1 MSWNKDFWVPC
12 PVLSR
17 VPAPPPPFF
26 NFLPL
31 PLLKMARNL
40 EQSLDLQNFLLI

>member
-1 MSWNKDFWVPC
+1 MMAWNKDFWVP
-12 PVLSR
+12 R
-17 VPAPPPPFF
+17 PPLLFF
-26 NFLPL
+26 FLNFLPL